1 MLSKSKHGIIKE
13 NFIRKEA
20 IVLKDLS
27 TVVRILAENIRNLE
41 TLGVIDENCKVISYK
56 EITSVTETGVITNAD
71 KGVFKYPTL
80 ITIIRQEHRF
90 ENNTMDIIYR
100 VLEDAFK
107 GTLFTV
113 RMEHV
118 DEKQEGYMPILYGI
132 KIKLIDQN
140 KQ

>member
-27 TVVRILAENIRNLE
+27 TVVRILAENIRNLK

-90 ENNTMDIIYR
+90 ENNTTDIIYR

-118 DEKQEGYMPILYGI
+118 GEKTELYRPTLYGI

>member
-1 MLSKSKHGIIKE
+1 M
-13 NFIRKEA
+13 
-20 IVLKDLS
+20 KDLS